1 MGHRPLAGTRICRPA
16 AGTTRHALALLPAG
30 LRLLIT
36 RGFEPSHSRPGGF
49 RGGVRW
55 LGIAVFRA
63 CNLHHNP
70 TKALQAHCVYRPR

>member
-1 MGHRPLAGTRICRPA
+1 MVVPA
-16 AGTTRHALALLPAG
+16 AGRHPNLPASGRHYRHALALLPAG

-70 TKALQAHCVYRPR
+70 TNALRAHCVYRPR